1 MSNYSNYDVL
11 KEKVY
16 TGLKKRYGE
25 ITEEIRGRT
34 DYELSVIHDMGF
46 DDYFLILDKVRNVC
60 MDKEYIK
67 EFCNRK
73 GFKVPKTGYINMSI
87 FGRGSGIGTMI
98 AYGLNLSCIDPIK
111 YDLYFDRFL
120 NKERIS
126 MPDFDY
132 DVSKN
137 DRQLLIEV
145 LNELFPYV
153 ANIGTT
159 GTMGVKGCI
168 KDIGKVLG
176 VPFQYTNSIAKKL
189 SDTDGYED
197 FINNESVMN
206 EFYSIPDVNHDFYL
220 KAIQRINGLGK
231 SNGIHAGGVV
241 LSGED
246 ISSYIPCRYDK
257 GRLITECD
265 MHYIED
271 VGFVKNDFL
280 GLKTLDVLAECEML
294 TDVSCF
300 DITQNFDDEN
310 IYADLRKGK
319 TLGVFQFEGQGI
331 TNLLQDFNV
340 SNFEDLALCNAL
352 YRPSGLDNV
361 FEGKT
366 MLQHAID
373 RKNNREPVV
382 YLFPEEKEYLSY
394 TYGLMAY
401 QEQIMKRVQQMT
413 GCSLGKADIFRRAVG
428 KKDEKLLAEQLN
440 WFVESASNY
449 RFTKSPNWNDEIWRK
464 QVVLQAMEDI
474 KACGRYAFNKS
485 HACGYSAIGYCCS
498 YYAHYHPEVFY
509 SAMLNNEDNPDSVK
523 MQLQKLQNDY
533 CFKITP
539 PDINES
545 GIDFTPVGA
554 STIAFG
560 LSAIKNMGKSAEAIV
575 EDVVKRGKYCNIYD
589 FIFRLEPTQCNKSAI
604 TALAKAGALDNLT
617 EMNRCTLVK
626 SIENIS
632 KMRTNRMKVSHRKS
646 GDYKASYE
654 ELMELVAKNDKK
666 IHFEVVE
673 APESKTI
680 MAGYEQESMGYYIT
694 CNPLDDYEQEV
705 NRYNAV
711 KGDIAEVGYYV
722 GIISSVREIEIK
734 KGKSAGKKMA
744 FITLSCLEDTYDVT
758 VFNGIYEA
766 DYENIVQNNV
776 VVIKGKRNEYN
787 GNVSIVAEYVRSI
800 NINGIREVEQAHLY
814 LDMPLNPLKLNM
826 LKNVLNNK
834 MVGNTVVYFHV
845 PNGQKDIGICIGSF
859 ALNNFVIS
867 KMESCG
873 ILKYGSLN
881 G

>member
-1 MSNYSNYDVL
+1 MLVSNYDIL
-11 KEKVY
+11 RDKVY
-16 TGLKKRYGE
+16 DGLKKRYGE
-25 ITEEIRGRT
+25 ITKEVQERT

-67 EFCNRK
+67 DFCNRK
-73 GFKVPKTGYINMSI
+73 GFKIPKTGYINMSI

-98 AYGLNLSCIDPIK
+98 AYGLNLACIDPIK

-120 NKERIS
+120 NKERVS

-132 DVSKN
+132 DVSRK
-137 DRQLLIEV
+137 DRQLLLEV

-168 KDIGKVLG
+168 KDIGKTLG
-176 VPFQYTNSIAKKL
+176 VPFQFTNSIAKKL

-206 EFYSIPDVNHDFYL
+206 EFYNIPNVDHEFYL

-231 SNGIHAGGVV
+231 SSGIHAGGVV
-241 LSGED
+241 LCGED

-257 GRLITECD
+257 GRLIIEPD
-265 MHYIED
+265 MHTVED

-280 GLKTLDVLAECEML
+280 GLKTLDVLAECEMM
-294 TDVSCF
+294 TKVSCF
-300 DITQNFDDEN
+300 DITQNLDDED

-319 TLGVFQFEGQGI
+319 TLGVFQFEGDG
-331 TNLLQDFNV
+331 TTKLLQDFNV

-373 RKNNREPVV
+373 RKNKKEAVV

-401 QEQIMKRVQQMT
+401 QEQIMRRVQQMT

-428 KKDEKLLAEQLN
+428 KKDEKLLAEQLD
-440 WFVESASNY
+440 WFVETAFNY
-449 RFTKSPNWNDEIWRK
+449 RFTESPNWNDETWRK
-464 QVVLQAMEDI
+464 QVVLQVMEDI
-474 KACGRYAFNKS
+474 KACGRYCFNKS
-485 HACGYSAIGYCCS
+485 HACGYSAIGYCCA
-498 YYAHYHPEVFY
+498 YYAHHYPEVFY
-509 SAMLNNEDNPDSVK
+509 SAMLNNENDKDGITMELAKLKEMGFTITSPDV
-523 MQLQKLQNDY
+523 
-533 CFKITP
+533 
-539 PDINES
+539 NES
-545 GIDFTPVGA
+545 GIDFTPVGLH
-554 STIAFG
+554 TISFG
-560 LSAIKNMGKSAEAIV
+560 LSTIKNMGKSAEAIV
-575 EDVVKRGKYCNIYD
+575 EDVEKRGRYSNLYD
-589 FIFRLEPTQCNKSAI
+589 LLFRLEPTQCNKSAI

-626 SIENIS
+626 SIDNIC

-654 ELMELVAKNDKK
+654 ELMALVDKNDKK
-666 IHFEVVE
+666 IQFEIIE

-680 MAGYEQESMGYYIT
+680 MANYENESMGYFISCT
-694 CNPLDDYEQEV
+694 PLDDYKQEI

-711 KGDIAEVGYYV
+711 KGEVAEVGYYV

-744 FITLSCLEDTYDVT
+744 FVTLSCLQDTYDIT

-766 DYENIVQNNV
+766 DYENIIQGNV
-776 VVIKGKRNEYN
+776 VVIKGRRNEYN
-787 GNVSIVAEYVRSI
+787 GNVSVVAEYIRSI
-800 NINGIREVEQAHLY
+800 NINGIREVAQAHLY
-814 LDMPLNPLKLNM
+814 LDMPLNPLKMNM
-826 LKNVLNNK
+826 LKNVLNDK
-834 MVGNTVVYFHV
+834 MVGDTGVYFHV
-845 PNGQKDIGICIGSF
+845 PNGDKDIAMYIGNFS
-859 ALNNFVIS
+859 LNNFVIS
-867 KMESCG
+867 KLESCG
-873 ILKYGSLN
+873 ILKYGLLN

>member
-1 MSNYSNYDVL
+1 MNNRSNYDIL

-16 TGLKKRYGE
+16 DGLKKRYGG
-25 ITEEIRGRT
+25 ITKEVQERT
-34 DYELSVIHDMGF
+34 NYELSVIHDMGF
-46 DDYFLILDKVRNVC
+46 DDYFLILDKVRSVC

-67 EFCNRK
+67 DFCNRK
-73 GFKVPKTGYINMSI
+73 GFKPPKTGYINMSI

-98 AYGLNLSCIDPIK
+98 AYGLNLACIDPIK

-120 NKERIS
+120 NKERVS

-132 DVSKN
+132 DVSRN
-137 DRQLLIEV
+137 DRQLLLEV

-168 KDIGKVLG
+168 KDIGKTLG
-176 VPFQYTNSIAKKL
+176 VPFQFTNSIAKKL

-206 EFYSIPDVNHDFYL
+206 EFYNIPNVDHEFYL

-231 SNGIHAGGVV
+231 SSGIHAGGVV
-241 LSGED
+241 LCGED

-257 GRLITECD
+257 GRLIIEPD
-265 MHYIED
+265 MHTVED

-280 GLKTLDVLAECEML
+280 GLKTLDVLAECEMM
-294 TDVSCF
+294 TKVSCF
-300 DITQNFDDEN
+300 DITQNLDDED

-319 TLGVFQFEGQGI
+319 TLGVFQFEGDG
-331 TNLLQDFNV
+331 TTKLLQDFNV

-373 RKNNREPVV
+373 RKNKKEAVV
-382 YLFPEEKEYLSY
+382 YLFPEEKEYLGY
-394 TYGLMAY
+394 TYGLMCY
-401 QEQIMKRVQQMT
+401 QEQIMRRVQQMT

-428 KKDEKLLAEQLN
+428 KKDEKLLAEQLD
-440 WFVESASNY
+440 WFVETAFNY
-449 RFTKSPNWNDEIWRK
+449 RFTESPNWNDETWRK
-464 QVVLQAMEDI
+464 QVVLQVMEDI
-474 KACGRYAFNKS
+474 KACGRYCFNKS
-485 HACGYSAIGYCCS
+485 HACGYSAIGYCCA
-498 YYAHYHPEVFY
+498 YYAHHYPEVFY
-509 SAMLNNEDNPDSVK
+509 SAMLNNENDKDGITMELAKLKEMGFTITSPDV
-523 MQLQKLQNDY
+523 
-533 CFKITP
+533 
-539 PDINES
+539 NES
-545 GIDFTPVGA
+545 GIDFTPVGLR
-554 STIAFG
+554 TISFG
-560 LSAIKNMGKSAEAIV
+560 LSTIKNMGKSAEAIV
-575 EDVVKRGKYCNIYD
+575 EDVEKRGRYSNLYD
-589 FIFRLEPTQCNKSAI
+589 LLFRLEPTQCNKSAI

-626 SIENIS
+626 SIENIC

-666 IHFEVVE
+666 IQFEIVE

-680 MAGYEQESMGYYIT
+680 MANYENESMGYFISCT
-694 CNPLDDYEQEV
+694 PLDDYKQEI

-711 KGDIAEVGYYV
+711 NGEVVEGYYV
-722 GIISSVREIEIK
+722 GIISSVREIVIK
-734 KGKSAGKKMA
+734 NGKSAGKKMA
-744 FITLSCLEDTYDVT
+744 FITLSCLSDTYDVT

-766 DYENIVQNNV
+766 DYENIIQGNV

-787 GNVSIVAEYVRSI
+787 GNVSVIAEYVRSI

-826 LKNVLNNK
+826 LKNTLNDK
-834 MVGNTVVYFHV
+834 MVGDTGVYFHV
-845 PNGQKDIGICIGSF
+845 PNKDKDIAMYIGSF
-859 ALNNFVIS
+859 SLNNFVIG
-867 KMESCG
+867 KMEQCG